1 MNALRSFISDRHSVS
16 GRPPFLVSRRDAG
29 GVLMEYVL
37 VTAVTVGFLVGMS
50 GLIFAPG
57 GSAFTVEGA
66 LDGDNFGF
74 LGNAFVDMY
83 RLIIKGISLPI
94 P

>member
-1 MNALRSFISDRHSVS
+1 
-16 GRPPFLVSRRDAG
+16 
-29 GVLMEYVL
+29 MEYVL
-37 VTAVTVGFLVGMS
+37 ATAMVVGFLVGMS
-50 GLIFAPG
+50 GWIFAPD

-74 LGNAFVDMY
+74 LGNAFVDLY
-83 RLIIKGISLPI
+83 RLVLKGISLPI

>member
-1 MNALRSFISDRHSVS
+1 
-16 GRPPFLVSRRDAG
+16 
-29 GVLMEYVL
+29 MEYVL

-57 GSAFTVEGA
+57 GMAFTVEGA